1 MGDERFIF
9 TPTEDLEA
17 MLVLSRKQD
26 EKIIIGD
33 NITLMVV
40 SIQGDKVRLGIEAPK
55 HVSIHR
61 EEVYQAIQKE
71 RGELPEATDHTPTDA
86 H

>member
-1 MGDERFIF
+1 MHFGDE
-9 TPTEDLEA
+9 

-33 NITLMVV
+33 NISLMVI

-55 HVSIHR
+55 DVSIHR
-61 EEVYQAIQKE
+61 QEVYEAIKRKQCE
-71 RGELPEATDHTPTDA
+71 SEGNHISDA
-86 H
+86 

>member
-1 MGDERFIF
+1 
-9 TPTEDLEA
+9 

-33 NITLMVV
+33 NISLMVI

-55 HVSIHR
+55 NVSIHR
-61 EEVYQAIQKE
+61 QEVYEAIKRKE
-71 RGELPEATDHTPTDA
+71 CETEEESTTDV
-86 H
+86 

>member
-1 MGDERFIF
+1 
-9 TPTEDLEA
+9 

-33 NITLMVV
+33 SITLMVV

-55 HVSIHR
+55 EVTIHR
-61 EEVYQAIQKE
+61 EEVYRAIQEE
-71 RGELPEATDHTPTDA
+71 RNRQSSDSLDTPSNA
-86 H
+86 S

>member
-1 MGDERFIF
+1 
-9 TPTEDLEA
+9 

-33 NITLMVV
+33 SITLMVI

-61 EEVYQAIQKE
+61 EEVYQAIQRE
-71 RGELPEATDHTPTDA
+71 RGAAEQSPRNESEQPRTA
-86 H
+86 

>member
-1 MGDERFIF
+1 
-9 TPTEDLEA
+9 

-33 NITLMVV
+33 NISLMVI

-55 HVSIHR
+55 DVSIHR
-61 EEVYQAIQKE
+61 QEVYEAIKRKE
-71 RGELPEATDHTPTDA
+71 IEQQEDSVHDA
-86 H
+86 

>member
-1 MGDERFIF
+1 
-9 TPTEDLEA
+9 

-33 NITLMVV
+33 NISLMVI

-55 HVSIHR
+55 DVSIHR
-61 EEVYQAIQKE
+61 QEVYEAIKRKE
-71 RGELPEATDHTPTDA
+71 CGQEEGTVSDS
-86 H
+86 

>member
-1 MGDERFIF
+1 
-9 TPTEDLEA
+9 

-33 NITLMVV
+33 SITLMVI
-40 SIQGDKVRLGIEAPK
+40 SIQGDKVRLGIDAPK

-61 EEVYQAIQKE
+61 EEVYQAIQRE
-71 RGELPEATDHTPTDA
+71 REHQGASTHA
-86 H
+86 G

>member
-1 MGDERFIF
+1 
-9 TPTEDLEA
+9 

-33 NITLMVV
+33 SITLMVV

-55 HVSIHR
+55 EVTIHR
-61 EEVYQAIQKE
+61 EEVYEAIKQE
-71 RGELPEATDHTPTDA
+71 RSRQSQDSTTGAQ
-86 H
+86 

>member
-1 MGDERFIF
+1 
-9 TPTEDLEA
+9 

-33 NITLMVV
+33 SITLMVI

-61 EEVYQAIQKE
+61 EEVYQAIQRE
-71 RGELPEATDHTPTDA
+71 RGSAEPLPRTESEQPRSA
-86 H
+86 

>member
-1 MGDERFIF
+1 
-9 TPTEDLEA
+9 

-33 NITLMVV
+33 SITLMVI
-40 SIQGDKVRLGIEAPK
+40 SIQGDKVRLGIEAPRD
-55 HVSIHR
+55 VSIHR

-71 RGELPEATDHTPTDA
+71 RTSESTQSANVS
-86 H
+86 

>member
-1 MGDERFIF
+1 
-9 TPTEDLEA
+9 

-33 NITLMVV
+33 SITLMVV

-55 HVSIHR
+55 DVSIHR
-61 EEVYQAIQKE
+61 EEVYQAIQRE
-71 RGELPEATDHTPTDA
+71 RTTQDGTSQDTPPRA
-86 H
+86 

>member
-1 MGDERFIF
+1 
-9 TPTEDLEA
+9 

-33 NITLMVV
+33 SITLMVI

-61 EEVYQAIQKE
+61 EEVYDAIQRE
-71 RGELPEATDHTPTDA
+71 RTEQTSPDQTQSNSSL
-86 H
+86 